1 MPNFAYKSRLPV
13 IHFEIPLCKAGSV
26 ARAAA
31 RTRRLSRPWVWLIL
45 LGSAVL
51 GGCSLIP
58 GLDRENVSTN
68 RPLLPQ
74 MQAGSGTIQLELIF
88 VERSPE
94 DPLLG
99 PALWREVDQIG
110 ALPPRTRSTLQRNGF
125 RIGHVSSNPPEA
137 LQTLLGMVSEITDAD
152 ADSQNL
158 LKGRRLVVQSGKETE
173 VQTSPPLESC
183 TIKLP
188 EDEESERTFANA
200 RCVFSVRAVRLQDG
214 WVRVDFLPEVHHGES
229 VLRRQAAE
237 TGWILKGG
245 QQVLARE
252 AQKFSITLGVGE
264 FAVITAED
272 GLEGT
277 LGDSF
282 FRTRDGDTKRQRLLV
297 VRLADMGRAD
307 PIYQPKSG
315 SRPSPIKHNPVQLTP
330 Q

>member
-1 MPNFAYKSRLPV
+1 
-13 IHFEIPLCKAGSV
+13 V

-31 RTRRLSRPWVWLIL
+31 RPRRLLQPWVWLIL
-45 LGSAVL
+45 CGSAAL
-51 GGCSLIP
+51 GGCSLLP
-58 GLDRENVSTN
+58 GLDRDQVSAN

-74 MQAGSGTIQLELIF
+74 MQTGKGTIQLELIF
-88 VERSPE
+88 VERSPS

-99 PALWREVDQIG
+99 PALWREVDQVG
-110 ALPPRTRSTLQRNGF
+110 ALPANTRSTLERNGF

-137 LQTLLGMVSEITDAD
+137 LQTLLGMVSEIADED

-158 LKGRRLVVQSGKETE
+158 LKGRRLVIQSGKETE
-173 VQTSPPLESC
+173 VQTSSPLETC

-188 EDEESERTFANA
+188 EDEETERTFDNA
-200 RCVFSVRAVRLQDG
+200 RCVFRVRTFRLQDG

-237 TGWILKGG
+237 TGWFLKGG
-245 QQVLARE
+245 QQVLPRE

-264 FAVITAED
+264 FAVITA
-272 GLEGT
+272 GEGVDDT
-277 LGDSF
+277 LGDWF

-297 VRLADMGRAD
+297 VRLADMSRAD

-315 SRPSPIKHNPVQLTP
+315 ARPSRIKHDPIELVP